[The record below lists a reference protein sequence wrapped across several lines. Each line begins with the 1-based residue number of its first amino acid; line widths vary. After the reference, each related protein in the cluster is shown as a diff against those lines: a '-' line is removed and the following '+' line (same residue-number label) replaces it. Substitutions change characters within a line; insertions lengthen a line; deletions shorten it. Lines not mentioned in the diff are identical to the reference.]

1 MKFPDPHASRNR
13 KRWPCLVLCVSTG
26 VAVPLSP
33 VAHGASPVEPSEK
46 AASPGDK
53 SEGNGKNPSDSTPTP
68 APNQPQPKPMDPNP
82 PDGGIVE
89 GIMPLILPE
98 IPQNDGVLPIFPDI
112 DQPSEIIPL
121 ATPLDPTLELAEEI
135 KEEIPGEEEIP
146 EPESNPFLQQNALSL
161 QPGALQPSWAQISP
175 LGSSSGSFSEMPGFT
190 IPNMGNPMNSQKGL
204 SFNVFL
210 STVFDNNAT
219 RSADTM
225 GGAASDLL
233 NTAGL
238 GVTYQSIAKSP
249 WNLTAAYNGGY
260 TYFWDNHDLN
270 APFHSANGSLNYQGA
285 RLQAS
290 FFSSLS
296 VGSGQN
302 REVAQVVDQI
312 NYAAGVNARY
322 TISKKTSL
330 DSSLS
335 YATNLISGN
344 VEDERDNLTAQ
355 MSGIWHYSPLTD
367 IGLGARYSQQPNRNA
382 FGPYMSLNYR
392 LSQIISLRS
401 QVALE
406 LPVGNDAFSQTT
418 VDINTGLNYRPS
430 TLWSASLDLRRSTQ
444 PQLGV
449 NNSFRTLTGLRLGYT
464 RRIAIN
470 SFSAGIGYEMSENIS
485 SSSSDSGD
493 QDFFT
498 LDASL
503 SRPLFDGK
511 VGSSLFIRYAEQSGG
526 SATSFDSLQVGFNLS
541 YSF

>member
-1 MKFPDPHASRNR
+1 M
-13 KRWPCLVLCVSTG
+13 
-26 VAVPLSP
+26 
-33 VAHGASPVEPSEK
+33 
-46 AASPGDK
+46 
-53 SEGNGKNPSDSTPTP
+53 
-68 APNQPQPKPMDPNP
+68 
-82 PDGGIVE
+82 
-89 GIMPLILPE
+89 
-98 IPQNDGVLPIFPDI
+98 
-112 DQPSEIIPL
+112 
-121 ATPLDPTLELAEEI
+121 
-135 KEEIPGEEEIP
+135 
-146 EPESNPFLQQNALSL
+146 
-161 QPGALQPSWAQISP
+161 
-175 LGSSSGSFSEMPGFT
+175 
-190 IPNMGNPMNSQKGL
+190 
-204 SFNVFL
+204 
-210 STVFDNNAT
+210 
-219 RSADTM
+219 
-225 GGAASDLL
+225 
-233 NTAGL
+233 
-238 GVTYQSIAKSP
+238 
-249 WNLTAAYNGGY
+249 
-260 TYFWDNHDLN
+260 
-270 APFHSANGSLNYQGA
+270 
-285 RLQAS
+285 
-290 FFSSLS
+290 S